1 MTAPVTVAH
10 SSTIATFRLVHP
22 SRTKATL
29 APALVATTEIR
40 LAPTATFIGIC
51 AKRTSAGTM
60 KTPPPRPE
68 IAPMNPALIESAN
81 RLIRISS
88 NHRLRLRALRTIVV
102 CFGNKKDKRGK
113 SKPRLYGTGVENFKR
128 AAGTVAQTA
137 LDVVGDFAH
146 GADWL
151 GRAPDGTADDD
162 VVGACANRVGGGEGL
177 RGRAREF
184 AQPHARGHDDEAAS
198 A

>member
-40 LAPTATFIGIC
+40 LAPTATFIGMC
-51 AKRTSAGTM
+51 AAITSAGTM

-68 IAPMNPALIESAN
+68 IAPMNPALIDSAS

-88 NHRLRLRALRTIVV
+88 NHRLRLRALRAIVV
-102 CFGNKKDKRGK
+102 CFGNR
-113 SKPRLYGTGVENFKR
+113 
-128 AAGTVAQTA
+128 QTNA
-137 LDVVGDFAH
+137 ERQAETI
-146 GADWL
+146 
-151 GRAPDGTADDD
+151 RDG
-162 VVGACANRVGGGEGL
+162 G
-177 RGRAREF
+177 
-184 AQPHARGHDDEAAS
+184 
-198 A
+198 